1 MSRTTVAVA
10 LGSGGARG
18 YAHIGVLQV
27 LAEHDYEIVAIAG
40 SSMGALIAGLH
51 AAGRLDQYTTWVQGL
66 NQLDVMRLMDVSLSA
81 PGVIHAA
88 KILDKVREILG
99 VVQIE
104 DLPIPFTAVAT
115 DLTSGRPKWFQKG
128 PVDTAIRAS
137 IAIPGVITPYVH
149 NGRVLVDGGILD
161 PVPIAPLAAAGADLI
176 IGVDLGADTG
186 GIDSEVADTPTATV
200 PGAIEAIRQAASPIL
215 DRDFVRSIVDRFA
228 GDPGANDADTVD
240 ADSLDAEADSSARRH
255 PETESRVITSP
266 ADDSSVRKL
275 SRFTVMDRSLDIM
288 QEALARYQLAA
299 FPPDLLIEV
308 PRTAIRSLDFH
319 RAGEMIDLGRTLT
332 ERALDDLQT
341 RRW

>member
-1 MSRTTVAVA
+1 MA

-27 LAEHDYEIVAIAG
+27 LEERGYEIVAIAG
-40 SSMGALIAGLH
+40 SSMGALIAGLR
-51 AAGRLDQYTTWVQGL
+51 AADRLEEYTTWVTGL
-66 NQLDVMRLMDVSLSA
+66 TQFDVVRLMDVSLSA

-99 VVQIE
+99 EVQIE

-115 DLTSGRPKWFQKG
+115 DLTAGRPRWFQRG

-137 IAIPGVITPYVH
+137 IAIPGVITPFVLD
-149 NGRVLVDGGILD
+149 GRVLVDGGILD
-161 PVPIAPLAAAGADLI
+161 PVPIAPLAAAGADVI
-176 IGVDLGADTG
+176 VGVDLGADTG
-186 GIDSEVADTPTATV
+186 ELDAQTRGAQTQGVQNHSV
-200 PGAIEAIRQAASPIL
+200 PAALDVIRRTASPL
-215 DRDFVRSIVDRFA
+215 LERDFVRSIVDRFA
-228 GDPGANDADTVD
+228 GDPGADDAYVVDLDGVTAVADTSD
-240 ADSLDAEADSSARRH
+240 Q
-255 PETESRVITSP
+255 ESRVTATP
-266 ADDSSVRKL
+266 TDDSALRKL

-299 FPPDLLIEV
+299 FPPDVLIEV

-319 RAGEMIDLGRTLT
+319 RATEMIELGRSLT
-332 ERALDDLQT
+332 EQALDAQQS

>member
-1 MSRTTVAVA
+1 MVSKTTVAVA

-27 LAEHDYEIVAIAG
+27 LAEHDYEVIAIAG

-51 AAGRLDQYTTWVQGL
+51 AADRLDQYTSWVRGL
-66 NQLDVMRLMDVSLSA
+66 NQLDVVRLMDVSLSA

-99 VVQIE
+99 EVQIE

-186 GIDSEVADTPTATV
+186 GIDAEVGETPAQV
-200 PGAIEAIRQAASPIL
+200 FPGAIDAIRQAASPIL

-228 GDPGANDADTVD
+228 GDPGANDADTVEP
-240 ADSLDAEADSSARRH
+240 EADSSARRH

-266 ADDSSVRKL
+266 ADDAAVRKL
-275 SRFTVMDRSLDIM
+275 GRFTVMDRSLDIM

>member
-1 MSRTTVAVA
+1 MSTTTVAVA

-27 LAEHDYEIVAIAG
+27 LEERGYEIVGIAG

-51 AAGRLDQYTTWVQGL
+51 AAGRLEEYTSWVTGL
-66 NQLDVMRLMDVSLSA
+66 NQLDVVRLMDVSLSA

-99 VVQIE
+99 EVQIE

-115 DLTSGRPKWFQKG
+115 DLTAGRAKWFQRG

-137 IAIPGVITPYVH
+137 IAIPGVITPFVL

-186 GIDSEVADTPTATV
+186 GIDAESHESAHVV
-200 PGAIEAIRQAASPIL
+200 PGAMDMIRRTASPL
-215 DRDFVRSIVDRFA
+215 LEQNFVKSIVDRFA
-228 GDPGANDADTVD
+228 GDPGAEDASEVD
-240 ADSLDAEADSSARRH
+240 PDGVAAVAETSDQ
-255 PETESRVITSP
+255 ESRVIASP
-266 ADDSSVRKL
+266 SDDSALRKL
-275 SRFTVMDRSLDIM
+275 SRFTIMDRSLDIM

-299 FPPDLLIEV
+299 FPPDVLIEV

-319 RAGEMIDLGRTLT
+319 RATEMIELGRSLT
-332 ERALDDLQT
+332 EHALDEQQS